1 MLIRHGK
8 PLLNDEFAYRDIRIE
23 GDRITEIMP
32 YDSSVPRPGEEVLD
46 IFGSVITPGMIDL
59 EVHGA
64 LGHDFSDGDREGF
77 ETISKALLREGVTGF
92 LAAVNAF
99 PEDVLEDTYRALG
112 QWMDD
117 PAEGTARMLGVHM
130 RGPFI
135 APEAAG
141 CQEPAYVREPDLT
154 LFHRLN
160 DLSGNRVKLLTLS
173 PELPHAN
180 DFIHEASKEC
190 LVSLG
195 NTRADFDTARMAYA
209 YGAKVL
215 TDPYRGTGVF
225 THQEPGALGAA
236 MDVAESMLVNYV
248 DEETV
253 HPAALRML
261 FRGNLRRVCLISAQT
276 AFSGLPNGTYEIE
289 NHRVEKSLTQAV
301 FENGQDAGSVVGMD
315 MVCRLVINMGGI
327 PIPLAYRAATETP
340 AKLLGIF
347 DEVGSIEVGKRADLV
362 IRDMHGY
369 EIEHVILG
377 GKKVV

>member
-8 PLLNDEFAYRDIRIE
+8 PLLNDEFTYRDIRIE
-23 GDRITEIMP
+23 GDRIAEIMP
-32 YDSSVPRPGEEVLD
+32 YDASVPREGEEVLD
-46 IFGSVITPGMIDL
+46 VFGSVITPGMIDL

-64 LGHDFSDGDREGF
+64 LGRDFSDGDREGF
-77 ETISKALLREGVTGF
+77 EIISKSLLKEGVTGF

-117 PAEGTARMLGVHM
+117 PAAGTSRMLGVHM

-135 APEAAG
+135 AADASGSQEAA
-141 CQEPAYVREPDLT
+141 YVQAPDKA
-154 LFHRLN
+154 LFDRLN
-160 DLSGNRVKLLTLS
+160 GLCGDRVKLLTVS
-173 PELPHAN
+173 PELANVN
-180 DFIHEASKEC
+180 DFIHEVSRAC

-195 NTRADFDTARMAYA
+195 NTKADFDTARMAYA
-209 YGAKVL
+209 YGARGL
-215 TDPYRGTGVF
+215 TDPFHNTGVF
-225 THQEPGALGAA
+225 SPQEPGVIGAA
-236 MDVAESMLVNYV
+236 MDVAEALFVNYT
-248 DEETV
+248 DEFSI

-261 FRGNLRRVCLISAQT
+261 FRGNLRRACLISAQT
-276 AFSGLPNGTYEIE
+276 AFKGLPNGTYEIE
-289 NHRVEKSLTQAV
+289 NHRVEKSLTKAV
-301 FENGQDAGSVVGMD
+301 FENGADAGSVAGMD

-347 DEVGSIEVGKRADLV
+347 DEVGSIEVDKRADLV

-377 GKKVV
+377 GKLVF

>member
-8 PLLNDEFAYRDIRIE
+8 PLLNDEFCYRDIRIE

-32 YDSSVPRPGEEVLD
+32 YDTSVPREGEEVMD

-64 LGHDFSDGDREGF
+64 LGRDFSDGDREGF
-77 ETISKALLREGVTGF
+77 EVISKALLREGVTGY

-99 PEDVLEDTYRALG
+99 PQDVLEDTYEALG
-112 QWMDD
+112 DWMDS

-130 RGPFI
+130 RGPFV
-135 APEAAG
+135 AAEAAG
-141 CQEPAYVREPDLT
+141 CQEAAYLRAPDIA
-154 LFHRLN
+154 LFRKLN
-160 DLSGNRVKLLTLS
+160 ELCGKRVKLMTVS
-173 PELPHAN
+173 PELPGIN
-180 DFIHEASKEC
+180 DFIHEAAQDC

-209 YGAKVL
+209 YGARAI
-215 TDPYRGTGVF
+215 TDPFHNTGTF
-225 THQEPGALGAA
+225 SPQEPGVIGAA
-236 MDVAESMLVNYV
+236 MDVVEALLVNYT
-248 DEETV
+248 DEV
-253 HPAALRML
+253 SIHPAALRML
-261 FRGNLRRVCLISAQT
+261 FRGNLRRACLISAQT
-276 AFSGLPNGTYEIE
+276 AFTGLPNGAYEIE
-289 NHRVEKSLTQAV
+289 DHHVEKSQTKAV

-315 MVCRLVINMGGI
+315 LVCKQVMSLGGI
-327 PIPLAYRAATETP
+327 PIPLVYRAVTETP
-340 AKLLGIF
+340 AKLLGLF
-347 DEVGSIEVGKRADLV
+347 DDVGSIEVGKRADLV

>member
-8 PLLNDEFAYRDIRIE
+8 PLINDEFAYRDIRIE

-32 YDSSVPRPGEEVLD
+32 YDTSVPREGEEVLD

-77 ETISKALLREGVTGF
+77 ETISRSLLKDGVTGY

-112 QWMDD
+112 NWMDA
-117 PAEGTARMLGVHM
+117 PGEGMSRMLGVHM

-135 APEAAG
+135 AADAAG
-141 CQEPAYVREPDLT
+141 CQEAAYVKAPDLA
-154 LFHRLN
+154 LFRRLN
-160 DLSGNRVKLLTLS
+160 GLCGDRVKLITLS
-173 PELPHAN
+173 PELEGAN

-195 NTRADFDTARMAYA
+195 NTGTDFDTARMAYA
-209 YGAKVL
+209 YGARGL
-215 TDPYRGTGVF
+215 TDPFHNTGVF
-225 THQEPGALGAA
+225 SPQEPGVIGAA
-236 MDVAESMLVNYV
+236 MDVAEALFVNYT
-248 DEETV
+248 DETSI

-261 FRGNLRRVCLISAQT
+261 FRGNLRRACLISAQT
-276 AFSGLPNGTYEIE
+276 AFRGLPNGTYEIE
-289 NHRVEKSLTQAV
+289 NHRVEKTLTEAR

-315 MVCRLVINMGGI
+315 MVTRLVINLGGI

-347 DEVGSIEVGKRADLV
+347 DDVGSIEVGKRADLV

>member
-8 PLLNDEFAYRDIRIE
+8 PLLNDEFCYRDIRIE

-32 YDSSVPRPGEEVLD
+32 YDTSVPREGEEVMD

-64 LGHDFSDGDREGF
+64 LGRDFSDGDREGF
-77 ETISKALLREGVTGF
+77 EVISKALLREGVTGY

-99 PEDVLEDTYRALG
+99 PQDVLEDTYEALG
-112 QWMDD
+112 DWMDD

-130 RGPFI
+130 RGPFV
-135 APEAAG
+135 AAEAAG
-141 CQEPAYVREPDLT
+141 CQEAAYLRAPDIA
-154 LFHRLN
+154 LFRKLN
-160 DLSGNRVKLLTLS
+160 DLCGKRVKLMTVS
-173 PELPHAN
+173 PELPGIN
-180 DFIHEASKEC
+180 DFIHEAAQDC

-209 YGAKVL
+209 YGARAI
-215 TDPYRGTGVF
+215 TDPFHNTGTF
-225 THQEPGALGAA
+225 SPQEPGVIGAA
-236 MDVAESMLVNYV
+236 MDVVEALLVNYT
-248 DEETV
+248 DEV
-253 HPAALRML
+253 SIHPAALRML
-261 FRGNLRRVCLISAQT
+261 FRGNLRRACLISAQT
-276 AFSGLPNGTYEIE
+276 AFTGLPNGAYEIE
-289 NHRVEKSLTQAV
+289 NHRVEKTQTRAV

-315 MVCRLVINMGGI
+315 LVCKQVMSLGGI
-327 PIPLAYRAATETP
+327 PIPLVYRAVTETP
-340 AKLLGIF
+340 AKLLGLF
-347 DEVGSIEVGKRADLV
+347 DDVGSIEVGKRADLV